1 MAAALATYAAR
12 HMQAALSS
20 LGHLSRNPFATLLTV
35 TVIALALALPM
46 GLRLFVTNARAATG
60 NFSNAVD
67 LSVYFRSNVS
77 VEKVEQLA
85 RSARARPGVG
95 DVTLVRSDKAL
106 EEFRKYSG
114 FGAAI
119 EALQSNPLPHVLV
132 VHPDADHDG
141 PAQLELLKR
150 YFAAFPEVELV
161 QMDTEWVQRF
171 SAILDVLRTVVLVAA
186 AVLACGVL
194 AVIGNTI
201 RLEILNRRSEIEVTK
216 LVGGSNAFVR
226 RPFLYT
232 GVLYG
237 LIGALLAWAIIALA
251 VAVLEGPV
259 ARLAQLY
266 GSRFALLGLA
276 APDIG
281 WLLASGLVL
290 GWLGA
295 WASAARQL
303 SSIEPRA

>member
-77 VEKVEQLA
+77 VEKAEQLA